1 LKDVNRL
8 SKGWMEKTLIKL
20 GFTEIDVG
28 VYFYLNQEG
37 PRKINEIAEALK
49 LYRKK
54 LFRILKRLQ
63 SKGIIVTSQENPDS
77 FSVLPFEKVLDLFIE
92 IKKEQAKALLASKE
106 ELLSSWRSIAEK
118 EDEKS

>member
-1 LKDVNRL
+1 L
-8 SKGWMEKTLIKL
+8 MEKTLIKL

>member
-1 LKDVNRL
+1 MKDVNRL